1 MYNLCS
7 SGLCSNLLLRILP
20 LWKHP
25 FSLPSFLHPQ
35 PQSTHTYYRIAFHE
49 IWLITTWN
57 EPPPSCFSPHWWKW
71 YLPLTPS
78 HRTSHHILSTR
89 FCHFCAEMLS
99 LLQAIPV
106 STGILEPLSIK
117 DDCCSILTRKQ
128 SSVFL
133 SDYIYLEVK

>member
-7 SGLCSNLLLRILP
+7 SGFCSNLLLRILP
-20 LWKHP
+20 LWKNP

-57 EPPPSCFSPHWWKW
+57 ERPPAILLQSPLMKMI
-71 YLPLTPS
+71 PLTPS
-78 HRTSHHILSTR
+78 HPTGHHILSTR

-99 LLQAIPV
+99 LIQAILV

-117 DDCCSILTRKQ
+117 DDCCSIFTRKQ

-133 SDYIYLEVK
+133 SDYIYLEMK